1 MRRRQVKSGVKD
13 PGSTRDEGWKLT
25 ILSTAEE
32 EGITGVGVKSV
43 ETGKKAS
50 GEGAFLGCY

>member
-1 MRRRQVKSGVKD
+1 MKD

-50 GEGAFLGCY
+50 GEGASLGRY